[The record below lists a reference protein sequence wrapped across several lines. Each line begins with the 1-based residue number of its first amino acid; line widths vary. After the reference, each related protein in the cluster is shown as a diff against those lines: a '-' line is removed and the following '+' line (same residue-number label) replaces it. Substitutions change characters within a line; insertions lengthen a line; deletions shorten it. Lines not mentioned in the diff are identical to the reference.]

1 MKLKSL
7 IIVCFLAV
15 SSIMAQDMNVLKVE
29 ALKAYKAGASMN
41 YDAIFET
48 TYPKVFEIIPKEQM
62 KQMMEQMMETEQFAI
77 KMVETTPNFTFGEIK
92 KIGKKSFCMID
103 HDNVMRMTF
112 VEPMGDDVNM
122 MIDIFKTSM
131 DATEVTF
138 DEATNSFTIKLRA
151 TLIAVADEVTNNKW
165 KFLNKDKENRLFAM
179 IFDEETQKA
188 LGL

>member
-1 MKLKSL
+1 
-7 IIVCFLAV
+7 
-15 SSIMAQDMNVLKVE
+15 
-29 ALKAYKAGASMN
+29 
-41 YDAIFET
+41 
-48 TYPKVFEIIPKEQM
+48 
-62 KQMMEQMMETEQFAI
+62 
-77 KMVETTPNFTFGEIK
+77 MV
-92 KIGKKSFCMID
+92 D

-112 VEPMGDDVNM
+112 VEPMGEDVNM

-179 IFDEETQKA
+179 IFDEETKKA

>member
-7 IIVCFLAV
+7 IIVCFLAI
-15 SSIMAQDMNVLKVE
+15 SSVVAQGMNVLKVE
-29 ALKAYKAGASMN
+29 ALKAYKAGASIN

-48 TYPKVFEIIPKEQM
+48 KHPKVFDIIPREQM

-92 KIGKKSFCMID
+92 KVGTKNFCMID

-131 DATEVTF
+131 DAKEVTF
-138 DEATNSFTIKLRA
+138 DEATNSFTIKIRA

-179 IFDEETQKA
+179 IFDEETKKA

>member
-48 TYPKVFEIIPKEQM
+48 TYPKVFDIIPKEQM

-77 KMVETTPNFTFGEIK
+77 KMVETTPNFTFSEIK
-92 KIGKKSFCMID
+92 KVGTKNFCMVD
-103 HDNVMRMTF
+103 HDNVMQMTF
-112 VEPMGDDVNM
+112 VEPMGEDVNM

-131 DATEVTF
+131 EATEVTF

-179 IFDEETQKA
+179 IFDEETKKA